1 MNFPSFEGIAS
12 MHHFL
17 CIFCQE
23 FVLTLSNYELL
34 FDRLHS
40 IQGEEGICT
49 GIFISGFR
57 SARAVYETLP
67 NPTRIF
73 SSCLLS
79 LFPLCRPNR
88 KENSFH
94 SNELGE
100 GE

>member
-12 MHHFL
+12 LRYFL

-23 FVLTLSNYELL
+23 FVLTLLITNYC
-34 FDRLHS
+34 S
-40 IQGEEGICT
+40 IVYTVYKEGIFT

-57 SARAVYETLP
+57 FARTYETLP
-67 NPTRIF
+67 SPTRIF

-79 LFPLCRPNR
+79 LFPLCRPN
-88 KENSFH
+88 KNENSFH

>member
-40 IQGEEGICT
+40 IQEEEGICT
-49 GIFISGFR
+49 GIFISGFKSR
-57 SARAVYETLP
+57 RY
-67 NPTRIF
+67 PTCIF

-79 LFPLCRPNR
+79 LL
-88 KENSFH
+88 
-94 SNELGE
+94 LL
-100 GE
+100 

>member
-12 MHHFL
+12 LRYFL

-23 FVLTLSNYELL
+23 FVLTLLITNY
-34 FDRLHS
+34 FS
-40 IQGEEGICT
+40 IVYTVYKEGIFT
-49 GIFISGFR
+49 GIFISDFR
-57 SARAVYETLP
+57 SARTYETLP
-67 NPTRIF
+67 KPTRIF

-79 LFPLCRPNR
+79 LFPLCRPNK